1 MSTSTLFVLKPL
13 ISSMITSRQVIMG
26 LLDSTCISLRECYVA
41 TLWSLVLCGWML
53 DVDAVNLPLVS
64 LLQKL
69 VWPSRYWSSYYHPYF
84 TYDLLWMIP
93 SIILGIVMRL
103 VANPWSGLLVP
114 LDELLEF
121 PLLNQFFNL
130 LFQVT
135 TFISVV
141 AVILM
146 KTIVLLRVTLP
157 GGRT

>member
-1 MSTSTLFVLKPL
+1 MSTSTLFVLKPS
-13 ISSMITSRQVIMG
+13 ISSMMTSRQVIMG
-26 LLDSTCISLRECYVA
+26 LLDSTCISLRECYVV
-41 TLWSLVLCGWML
+41 TLWSSVLCGWML

-69 VWPSRYWSSYYHPYF
+69 VWPSWYWSSYYRPYF

-103 VANPWSGLLVP
+103 VINSWSGLLVP

-121 PLLNQFFNL
+121 PLLNQFFNF

-146 KTIVLLRVTLP
+146 KTIVLLRVTLL